1 MKCEFCGKEHNGE
14 YSKRFCCQECAR
26 KYSSSKCN
34 RHESKPGKC
43 IKCGRDILI
52 PKNASL
58 KFCKCDDC
66 KNITRVFVKRNNG
79 ETTHDKRNCK
89 ITSIKFENCENC
101 FFFKESLCNGNL
113 KGIVQRFNNISN
125 IKLFEFDESTL
136 GTTKVFDEY
145 MRIKNLLY
153 TLYYEQNMS
162 SEDIGKLCGKRIED
176 IVRKFFHIKFRN
188 FSDSVRLA
196 FDQGKF
202 DLPQNIESFY
212 KTEWHKTWDG
222 KEFFLRSSY
231 ESDFANE
238 LDKYKIEYEVES
250 LKIKYYDSE
259 RKIYRLAIPDFYL
272 PKSNTIVEI
281 KSNWT
286 LNIQEMK
293 DKVKSYKNL
302 GYKFK
307 LILDHKEVDLEML

>member
-34 RHESKPGKC
+34 RYESKPGKC

-58 KFCKCDDC
+58 KTCMCKEC
-66 KNITRVFVKRNNG
+66 KNNYKIKKCHLTGIKLT
-79 ETTHDKRNCK
+79 ECK
-89 ITSIKFENCENC
+89 DC
-101 FFFKESLCNGNL
+101 FFKKEKICITHHS
-113 KGIVQRFNNISN
+113 IMQRFNNI
-125 IKLFEFDESTL
+125 IKTQFYNFDISTL
-136 GTTKVFDEY
+136 GTTKVINEY
-145 MRIKNLLY
+145 LRIKDLLY
-153 TLYYEQNMS
+153 GLYYNEKLS
-162 SEDIGKLCGKRIED
+162 SEDIRDLCGKKINYLIRN
-176 IVRKFFHIKFRN
+176 FFHIKHRN
-188 FSDSVRLA
+188 FSASVRLA
-196 FDQGKF
+196 YQQGKIN
-202 DLPQNIESFY
+202 PREISNQY

-238 LDKYKIEYEVES
+238 LDRNKIVYEVES

-259 RKIYRLAIPDFYL
+259 RKIDRLAIPDFYL
-272 PKSNTIVEI
+272 PESNTIVEI

-293 DKVKSYKNL
+293 DRVKSYKNL

-307 LILDHKEVDLEML
+307 LILEHKETNLDEL